1 MRELRYT
8 ACVATL
14 DLEPRNARI
23 PEETYLYVIARI
35 AEGCSIQK
43 AIAAASASGHAEVP
57 TPSGVIMWAHSSPKR
72 GALYSQAKR
81 TAAELGAVEV
91 TSIADDALDGVGD
104 DPGVM
109 NARIGHARLKT
120 DARKWLASKLLPD
133 AYGDRMQH
141 EHSGN
146 VTISLDTGIRRI
158 EGTLIDATVRT
169 ASLLDDAPTS
179 LLADAS
185 DQGESLAPHVRA
197 SSLLD

>member
-1 MRELRYT
+1 M
-8 ACVATL
+8 
-14 DLEPRNARI
+14 
-23 PEETYLYVIARI
+23 
-35 AEGCSIQK
+35 
-43 AIAAASASGHAEVP
+43 
-57 TPSGVIMWAHSSPKR
+57 
-72 GALYSQAKR
+72 
-81 TAAELGAVEV
+81 EV

-158 EGTLIDATVRT
+158 EGTVTDAV
-169 ASLLDDAPTS
+169 
-179 LLADAS
+179 
-185 DQGESLAPHVRA
+185 VRA
-197 SSLLD
+197 SSLLDAGPSLLDDAGDDDASHVAHLDRIAAPSVRASSLLD